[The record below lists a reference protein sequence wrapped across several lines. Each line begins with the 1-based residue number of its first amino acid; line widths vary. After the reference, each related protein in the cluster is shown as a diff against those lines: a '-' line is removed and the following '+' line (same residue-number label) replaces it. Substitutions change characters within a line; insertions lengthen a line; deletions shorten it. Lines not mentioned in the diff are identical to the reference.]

1 MFDLMILATL
11 MCKPCHG
18 YELKRH
24 LASFNPNNN
33 KIYPALRSMRELGYL
48 EVTIQPQDSR
58 PNRHIY
64 TITETGRAHFK
75 EMLTDFDLHK
85 AQSHDEFNLRI
96 CFSYLLEP
104 GVLQQVLALRK
115 EALLAQTP
123 LATLVPD
130 QANQDD
136 IATLTRH
143 HDEVR
148 AKQLA
153 FLEQLTQKY
162 K

>member
-1 MFDLMILATL
+1 MFDLMIMATL

-33 KIYPALRSMRELGYL
+33 KIYPALRIMRDKGFLD
-48 EVTIQPQDSR
+48 VAVQVQDFR

-64 TITETGRAHFK
+64 TITEAGKEQFK
-75 EMLTDFDLHK
+75 KMLTEFDLHK
-85 AQSHDEFNLRI
+85 AQNHDEFNLRI

-104 GVLQQVLALRK
+104 GVLKNVLQLRR
-115 EALLAQTP
+115 EALLQQSA
-123 LATLVPD
+123 LASLVPAE
-130 QANQDD
+130 ANQED

-143 HDEVR
+143 HEEIR
-148 AKQLA
+148 AMQLA
-153 FLEQLTQKY
+153 FLEQMMAKY
-162 K
+162 Q

>member
-1 MFDLMILATL
+1 MFELMIFATL

-24 LASFNPNNN
+24 LVSFNPNNN
-33 KIYPALRSMRELGYL
+33 KIYPALRSMREKGYL
-48 EVTIQPQDSR
+48 EVSVQVQDAR

-64 TITETGRAHFK
+64 TITDAGREHFK
-75 EMLTDFDLHK
+75 HMLTDFDLHK

-115 EALLAQTP
+115 EALLTQTP

-136 IATLTRH
+136 ISTLTRH
-143 HDEVR
+143 HEEIH
-148 AKQLA
+148 AKRLA
-153 FLEQLTQKY
+153 FLEQLTAKY

>member
-18 YELKRH
+18 YELKHH

-33 KIYPALRSMRELGYL
+33 KIYPALRSMREKGYL
-48 EVTIQPQDSR
+48 EVSVQVQDAR

-64 TITETGRAHFK
+64 TITDAGKEHFRHL
-75 EMLTDFDLHK
+75 LTDFNLSK
-85 AQSHDEFNLRI
+85 AQNHDEFNLRI

-104 GVLQQVLALRK
+104 EVLKNVLALRK
-115 EALLAQTP
+115 EALLQQSP
-123 LATLVPD
+123 LASLVPKEAD
-130 QANQDD
+130 QED

-143 HDEVR
+143 HEELR
-148 AKQLA
+148 SQQLV
-153 FLEQLTQKY
+153 FLEQMMEKY
-162 K
+162 R